1 MKGTFVT
8 AASPTTLV
16 SRPMPPGHPTAHPT
30 AVLVLVLATY
40 LMIIV
45 DTSVVITGLPDI
57 QADLDLSATGLS
69 WVQNAYTLAF
79 GGLLL
84 LGARAGDLF
93 GRRRVLITGLVLFT
107 AASLLVGAA
116 PTAPALIAAR
126 ALQGVGAAILAPS
139 TLALLTAGFPEG
151 PERSRAVAAYGSVAG
166 IGTAFGLV
174 LGGLVADL
182 WSWRAAFALNVP
194 IGILLV
200 VLALRYLPGGRGRPG
215 RLDLAGAVTSTA
227 AMTALVYGLVRSAD
241 SGCSDPVTVGTVAAG
256 LVLLAAFLL
265 VERTAMHPIMPLSL
279 FADRVRTGAYLARFC
294 FIGAMITYFLFVSQ
308 FLQDVQGW
316 TALQAGLAFLPMTI
330 VNFVVATAVPRLTR
344 WAGASRMMVA
354 GLVLALTGMVLLATG
369 QPNTAFLIGIAVP
382 GVLIGAG
389 QGLLFAHLTA
399 AGISGVRADQA
410 GAASGVVNA
419 FHQIGGA
426 LGLGVTITLAAAA
439 AQRST
444 ADDPGTRFTE
454 QVGAALTGSS
464 VLLAIAL
471 ITVLTLVVRPGRRK
485 ASVVAAPIG
494 SREVTA
500 TA

>member
-1 MKGTFVT
+1 
-8 AASPTTLV
+8 
-16 SRPMPPGHPTAHPT
+16 
-30 AVLVLVLATY
+30 
-40 LMIIV
+40 
-45 DTSVVITGLPDI
+45 
-57 QADLDLSATGLS
+57 
-69 WVQNAYTLAF
+69 
-79 GGLLL
+79 
-84 LGARAGDLF
+84 
-93 GRRRVLITGLVLFT
+93 
-107 AASLLVGAA
+107 
-116 PTAPALIAAR
+116 
-126 ALQGVGAAILAPS
+126 
-139 TLALLTAGFPEG
+139 
-151 PERSRAVAAYGSVAG
+151 
-166 IGTAFGLV
+166 
-174 LGGLVADL
+174 
-182 WSWRAAFALNVP
+182 
-194 IGILLV
+194 
-200 VLALRYLPGGRGRPG
+200 
-215 RLDLAGAVTSTA
+215 
-227 AMTALVYGLVRSAD
+227 
-241 SGCSDPVTVGTVAAG
+241 
-256 LVLLAAFLL
+256 
-265 VERTAMHPIMPLSL
+265 
-279 FADRVRTGAYLARFC
+279 
-294 FIGAMITYFLFVSQ
+294 
-308 FLQDVQGW
+308 
-316 TALQAGLAFLPMTI
+316 
-330 VNFVVATAVPRLTR
+330 
-344 WAGASRMMVA
+344 MMVA